1 MPVTTDVPTRADG
14 LQLIGEMAGSGYR
27 TPPSLVRR
35 ADGQTLQLTP
45 LLYALVSA
53 VDGRRGP
60 EEIAERVR
68 AATGQPVSADNV
80 TTLIEQHLRPLGV
93 LTKPDGTQPELKK
106 SNPLLGLNWKFA
118 VTDPERTRRI
128 TAPFQVLFSPLL
140 WIPITMAF
148 LVITWW
154 VLLDKGLASAT
165 YDAFARPSML
175 VLIFGLTIL
184 SGGFHEF
191 GHAAA
196 ARRGGA
202 TPGVMGGG
210 IYLVWPAFYTDVTD
224 SYRLGRLGRVRT
236 DLGGLYF
243 NAIVAVVVFATWA
256 VTQWDGWLLV
266 VAAQILQMLRQL
278 TPLVRFDGYHI
289 LADLT
294 GVPDLFHRIKPTLL
308 SLWPSRWRSPEA
320 GILKPWARAVIT
332 LWVLIVVPLLL
343 GTLLVMVLAFPRVA
357 GTAWASAERELN
369 GANAAWSAG
378 QHLDAVGSYL
388 AIVAVIFPVLATILV
403 LLRFGR
409 RTVTGAWRGTAGRP
423 IRRAGACLLI
433 AAMVAGLVWAWWPT
447 TPKYRPIQPW
457 EEGTLTQA
465 VSAVPGVG
473 GTTAPARPAFTG
485 AFEAGGGELGTAW
498 PEDKPLPTA
507 DQPQLVLVLVPAGAP
522 GDTGDQDDPAAGGHP
537 ATDPGTESPTWVFP
551 FDQPDPPAPGDTQAM
566 AVNTTDNSV
575 VYDVALA
582 MVWADGQE
590 DVDNINSA
598 NAFASCSDCVT
609 VAISFQVV
617 LVVGQADVVIP
628 QNISQAVNWDCFRC
642 ITAALASQLVITL
655 DDAPGEAE
663 LVALSDIWSDLA
675 EFATTIYGQ
684 PISAI
689 EAQLEEFKS
698 EILAILGEAPPATET
713 GTATDGSGT
722 APSPAPSDGASAT
735 PDGSTSSSDES
746 STETQEP
753 APEESSEPAPTSEAP
768 DPSTTP
774 APEPTPAETS
784 QPSP

>member
-1 MPVTTDVPTRADG
+1 VSVTTDVPVRADG
-14 LQLIGEMAGSGYR
+14 LELIGEMAGSGYR

-35 ADGQTLQLTP
+35 GDGQTLQLTP
-45 LLYALVSA
+45 LLYAVVAA
-53 VDGRRGP
+53 VDGRSGP
-60 EEIAERVR
+60 DQIAERVR
-68 AATGQPVSADNV
+68 AATGQPVSGDNV
-80 TTLIEQHLRPLGV
+80 TRLVEEHLRPLGL

-106 SNPLLGLNWKFA
+106 SNPLLGLNWKFS
-118 VTDPERTRRI
+118 VTDPDRTRRI
-128 TAPFQVLFSPLL
+128 TAPFLVLFSPLI
-140 WIPITMAF
+140 WIPVVVAF

-175 VLIFGLTIL
+175 VLIFALTIL

-210 IYLVWPAFYTDVTD
+210 VYLVWPAFYTDVTD

-243 NAIVAVVVFATWA
+243 NAIVAVAVFATWA
-256 VTQWDGWLLV
+256 VTGWDGWLLV

-320 GILKPWARAVIT
+320 RILKPWARGVIT
-332 LWVLIVVPLLL
+332 LWVLIVVPALL
-343 GTLLVMVLAFPRVA
+343 GVMLMMVLAFPRVA
-357 GTAWASAERELN
+357 GTALVSAQRELAA
-369 GANAAWSAG
+369 ANANWSAG
-378 QHLDAVGSYL
+378 DHLDAVGSYL
-388 AIVAVIFPVLATILV
+388 AIVAIIFPVLASILV

-409 RTVTGAWRGTAGRP
+409 RTVTGAWRGTTGRP
-423 IRRAGACLLI
+423 VRRAGACLLV
-433 AAMVAGLVWAWWPT
+433 AAMVAGLAWAWWPSS
-447 TPKYRPIQPW
+447 PRYRPIQPW
-457 EEGTLTQA
+457 EDGTLTQA
-465 VSAVPGVG
+465 VSAIVPGG
-473 GTTAPARPAFTG
+473 SAAARPAFSG
-485 AFEAGGGELGTAW
+485 ALSSQNGELGTAW
-498 PEDKPLPTA
+498 PEGKPLPTA
-507 DQPQLVLVLVPAGAP
+507 DKPQLALVLVPSGAP
-522 GDTGDQDDPAAGGHP
+522 GADGATGGGGEP
-537 ATDPGTESPTWVFP
+537 ATESGTDSPTWVFT
-551 FDQPDPPAPGDTQAM
+551 FDQPDPPEAGDTQAL

-590 DVDNINSA
+590 DVDNVNSA

-628 QNISQAVNWDCFRC
+628 QNIAQAVNWDCFRC

-663 LVALSDIWSDLA
+663 LVALADIWADLA
-675 EFATTIYGQ
+675 QFASTIYGQ

-689 EAQLEEFKS
+689 EAQLEDFKA
-698 EILAILGEAPPATET
+698 EILDILGEAPPAVDPAAGAD
-713 GTATDGSGT
+713 GTDASPAPTDGSTAGT
-722 APSPAPSDGASAT
+722 EESTTSPDQSGSSEEPEPTESS
-735 PDGSTSSSDES
+735 STSASP
-746 STETQEP
+746 EP
-753 APEESSEPAPTSEAP
+753 ASSPTAEQ
-768 DPSTTP
+768 
-774 APEPTPAETS
+774 PTPAEAT
-784 QPSP
+784 QPTP